1 MDKHITIAIDGPAG
15 CGKSTV
21 AKELSKRLNIIYLDT
36 GSMYRA
42 VAYMAMKENIEM
54 SRDCEAFIHLL
65 DSMSMEI
72 RFIDEIPNVFVN
84 GENVSPYLR
93 TKEVSMNAS
102 VVAKIPE
109 VRTRMVE
116 LQQEIAKTNSV
127 VMDGRDIGTKV
138 LPDSEN
144 KFFMTASVE
153 ERTKRRYLEEKDT
166 GISIEEIRA
175 DIIQRDENDRTRKI
189 SPLIKADDAV
199 EIDTSTMTVE
209 EVVAEILKQ
218 VEKNVL

>member
-1 MDKHITIAIDGPAG
+1 MDNHITIAIDGPAG

-21 AKELSKRLNIIYLDT
+21 AKELAKRLNIIYLDT

-42 VAYMAMKENIEM
+42 VAYTAMKNSVEM
-54 SRDCEAFIHLL
+54 SGDCEAFVDMLNNL
-65 DSMSMEI
+65 SMEI
-72 RFIDEIPNVFVN
+72 KYIDEIPNVFVN

-109 VRTRMVE
+109 VRIRMVE
-116 LQQEIAKTNSV
+116 LQQDIAKTNSV

-138 LPDSEN
+138 LPDSKN

-175 DIIQRDENDRTRKI
+175 DIIKRDENDLTRKV
-189 SPLIKADDAV
+189 SPLVKADDAI
-199 EIDTSTMTVE
+199 EIDTSSMTVE
-209 EVVAEILKQ
+209 EVVLEILKR
-218 VEKNVL
+218 VENNVL